1 MIYLHAF
8 AYTLFT
14 LTLILIFH
22 FYTYTYTYML
32 MRRVRQESKVPG
44 LILGNAF
51 PGGTIV
57 SGK

>member
-1 MIYLHAF
+1 MIYLHAI
-8 AYTLFT
+8 AHTLFA
-14 LTLILIFH
+14 LILILIFH
-22 FYTYTYTYML
+22 FYTFTYML

-44 LILGNAF
+44 LILGKAF

>member
-1 MIYLHAF
+1 MIYLHAI
-8 AYTLFT
+8 ALFT
-14 LTLILIFH
+14 LILILIFH
-22 FYTYTYTYML
+22 FYML

-57 SGK
+57 PGK